1 MELNEEYMEGIF
13 MKKIF
18 VKHSVAEI
26 PNYITLYDNFTSE
39 KATHHKKPMNEYLKT
54 PSFMFF
60 FIRKG
65 SVSIDVNGQM
75 LNTSAQFAVTM
86 TKNQAYSVKEVS
98 DDYQYFAIE
107 IDDSIIDEAKID
119 LDINFGLLHIE
130 KQGCIVDHL
139 SENMFNYLEHLYFNM
154 LYWAKKA
161 EHPYKHLILKH
172 FANIILIEKVNDLNN
187 YNDEQIA
194 DNKTAI
200 SRQHVIFQ
208 NFIKLL
214 EQHAD
219 KHRDVKF
226 YASELGVTPKYLSA
240 VTHVYTGKSAISSIE
255 DFVINKVKT
264 IMGERAYSIQQICRL
279 MNFNSQSFFGR
290 YFKRIT
296 GMSPREYMLSINLV

>member
-1 MELNEEYMEGIF
+1 MEGIF
-13 MKKIF
+13 MKKIY
-18 VKHSVAEI
+18 VKHCVGEI
-26 PNYITLYDNFTSE
+26 PKHIKLYDNFTHE
-39 KATHHKKPMNEYLKT
+39 GATQYKRPMNEYLKT
-54 PSFMFF
+54 SSFMFF

-65 SVSIDVNGQM
+65 NVTIDLNGQ
-75 LNTSAQFAVTM
+75 LHDITAQFAVTM
-86 TKNQAYSVKEVS
+86 TKNLAYSVKDVS
-98 DDYQYFAIE
+98 KDYQYFAIE
-107 IDDSIIDEAKID
+107 IDENIIDEAKID

-130 KQGCIVDHL
+130 KQGFIVDKL
-139 SENMFNYLEHLYFNM
+139 SDNMFNYLEHLYFNM
-154 LYWAKKA
+154 LYWIKKPA
-161 EHPYKHLILKH
+161 HPYNHLILKH
-172 FANIILIEKVNDLNN
+172 FANIILIKKVNDLNN
-187 YNDEQIA
+187 YNDEQIS

-219 KHRDVKF
+219 KHRDVRF
-226 YASELGVTPKYLSA
+226 YANELGVTPKYLSA

-255 DFVINKVKT
+255 DFVINKVKA

-279 MNFNSQSFFGR
+279 MNFKSQSFFGR